1 MPGRRGGEGEGVKA
15 VAMRAMMLRLSRK
28 GVRARTNEGVVV
40 EVRVGPTELCGRK
53 TRKSENENGT
63 FEGLDRV

>member
-1 MPGRRGGEGEGVKA
+1 MPGRKGGEGVEA

-40 EVRVGPTELCGRK
+40 EGRVVLKELCGRK
-53 TRKSENENGT
+53 RRTSGNGK
-63 FEGLDRV
+63 EL